1 MNRTCN
7 TYEKQQGKRFPYEVD
22 NVMPT
27 TDLDAW
33 ETNAKALFNKLSNRG
48 CQLIEYTVI
57 EATRTF
63 VRQ

>member
-1 MNRTCN
+1 MIQMNRTCN

-33 ETNAKALFNKLSNRG
+33 ETNAKALSNRG
-48 CQLIEYTVI
+48 CQLIEFTVI
-57 EATRTF
+57 EAKRTF